1 MRTLLLSVVLAT
13 AAQAA
18 EPVQVMVLGTFH
30 MSNPGH
36 DLHNQK
42 VDDVLAPKRQAE
54 IAAVTDGL
62 SRFKPTL
69 VVVEWPKALVEERY
83 QKYLDQTL
91 EPARNEV
98 VQLGF
103 RLGRLAKA
111 RVLGIDVD
119 GDFPYDKVKAWA
131 DAHSRGAGLEEMS
144 KAVEISMRELA
155 QALDRHG
162 VNGELR
168 LLNDPANV
176 VRSHTSFYPAML
188 RYGASDDQ
196 PGVALLTAWYRRNF
210 LICANLVQK
219 VTPGDRVV
227 VIYGSGHAYLMRQ
240 CVKEMPGLKL
250 VEANDYLP
258 KD

>member
-1 MRTLLLSVVLAT
+1 M
-13 AAQAA
+13 
-18 EPVQVMVLGTFH
+18 
-30 MSNPGH
+30 
-36 DLHNQK
+36 
-42 VDDVLAPKRQAE
+42 
-54 IAAVTDGL
+54 TDGL

-91 EPARNEV
+91 EPSRNEV

-119 GDFPYDKVKAWA
+119 
-131 DAHSRGAGLEEMS
+131 
-144 KAVEISMRELA
+144 
-155 QALDRHG
+155 
-162 VNGELR
+162 GELR

-196 PGVALLTAWYRRNF
+196 PGVDLLTAWHRRNF
-210 LICANLVQK
+210 LICANLVQE

-227 VIYGSGHAYLMRQ
+227 VIYGAGHAYLMRQ
-240 CVKEMPGLKL
+240 CAKEMPGLKL
-250 VEANDYLP
+250 VEANDCLP